1 MAWTTDD
8 ISDLTGMTVVV
19 TGANGGLGKYV
30 TSALVEKGARVVMA
44 CRDTDK
50 AAKVATRIGG
60 DVEVAHLDLG
70 DLTSVRAFADEAPP
84 FDVLINNAGVMNT
97 PFRHTVDGFETQ
109 FGINHLGHFALTGLL
124 LDRISNRVV
133 TVSSI
138 AHRQT
143 NTLRVDDLNY
153 ENRGYIPAVAYGQ
166 AKLANLMFARELQ
179 RRFEEAGSPL
189 KSYAVHPGISSTE
202 LFTHSETMMDR
213 VAKPATK
220 IIGHPPRKAAL
231 STLYAATVPDAD
243 PQTYWGP
250 TWLFGV
256 RGPVGKSPSTKL
268 SKNRE
273 LSQQLWVESEKM
285 TGVRFPV

>member
-8 ISDLTGMTVVV
+8 ISDLTGTTVVV
-19 TGANGGLGKYV
+19 TGANGGLGEYV
-30 TSALVEKGARVVMA
+30 TSALAGRGARVIMA
-44 CRDTDK
+44 CRNIDK
-50 AAKVATRIGG
+50 ANRVAERITG
-60 DVEVAHLDLG
+60 DVDVAELDLG
-70 DLTSVRAFADEAPP
+70 DLSSVRAFADTAQP
-84 FDVLINNAGVMNT
+84 FDVLINNAGIMNT

-109 FGINHLGHFALTGLL
+109 FGVNHLGHFALTGLL

-143 NTLRVDDLNY
+143 NALHVEDLNY
-153 ENRGYIPAVAYGQ
+153 ENRGYVPAVAYGQ

-179 RRFEEAGSPL
+179 RRLEAAGSPL
-189 KSYAVHPGISSTE
+189 KSYAVHPGVSSTE
-202 LFTHSETMMDR
+202 LFTHSETLMDR

-220 IIGHPPRKAAL
+220 IIGHHPRKAAL

-243 PQTYWGP
+243 PTTYWGP

-268 SKNRE
+268 SKNQE
-273 LSQQLWVESEKM
+273 LTQKLWVESEKM
-285 TGVRFPV
+285 TGVRYPV